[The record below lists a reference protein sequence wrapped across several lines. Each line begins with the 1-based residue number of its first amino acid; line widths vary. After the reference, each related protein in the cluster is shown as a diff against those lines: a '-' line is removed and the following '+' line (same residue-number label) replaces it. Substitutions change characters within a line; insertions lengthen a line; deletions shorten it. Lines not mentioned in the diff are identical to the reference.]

1 MFDRITL
8 KLTKPLVDAV
18 AKRFTAWGFT
28 ADQITFASFGLG
40 MSAAALIV
48 FGHTSLALVPLI
60 LGRMGDGLDGAVA
73 RQTTQ
78 TDRGAFMDIALDFV
92 FYASVPL
99 AFAVLNP
106 QENALAA
113 AVLLAAF
120 IGTGTSFLA
129 YAIMAAKRGET
140 STDYPSKS
148 FYYLGGLTEG
158 TETITLFI
166 AMCLFPSHF
175 VVMAFIYAVLCCLTT
190 FSRIVAGWKA
200 FKNQ

>member
-1 MFDRITL
+1 MFDRLAL
-8 KLTKPLVDAV
+8 KVTKPLVDV
-18 AKRFTAWGFT
+18 IAKRFASSGIT

-40 MSAAALIV
+40 MIAAALII
-48 FGHTSLALVPLI
+48 FGHTSLALIPLI
-60 LGRMGDGLDGAVA
+60 LGRVGDGIDGAVA
-73 RQTTQ
+73 RQTIQ

-99 AFAVLNP
+99 AFAVLDQ

-120 IGTGTSFLA
+120 ISTGTSFLA

-140 STDYPSKS
+140 NTDYPSKS

-166 AMCLFPSHF
+166 AMCLFPQHF
-175 VVMAFIYAVLCCLTT
+175 AVLAYIYAVLCTLTT
-190 FSRIVAGWKA
+190 ATRLIAGWQR
-200 FKNQ
+200 FGM

>member
-1 MFDRITL
+1 MFDRIAL
-8 KLTKPLVDAV
+8 RLTKPLVDVV
-18 AKRFTAWGFT
+18 AKQVAATGIT
-28 ADQITFASFGLG
+28 ADQVTFASFGLG
-40 MSAAALIV
+40 MISAALII
-48 FGHTSLALVPLI
+48 FSHTSLALIPLI
-60 LGRMGDGLDGAVA
+60 LGRMGDGIDGAVA

-78 TDRGAFMDIALDFV
+78 TDCGAFMDIALDFV

-99 AFAVLNP
+99 AFAILD
-106 QENALAA
+106 QQSNALAA

-120 IGTGTSFLA
+120 VGTGTSFLA

-140 STDYPSKS
+140 SVDFPSKS

-175 VVMAFIYAVLCCLTT
+175 VILAYIYAVLCCLTT

-200 FKNQ
+200 FKN